1 MSIVRQEGDCMKKG
15 KLLNIALSIAFINI
29 LFVCFSIINV
39 NAEEDT
45 DTLNTN
51 DESTVMESGWTNKEN
66 QWYYYDHGEKK
77 TGWLHTDY
85 WYYLDQDG
93 KMVTGLASVGNQQYY
108 FNQSGAMQTGWIQAD
123 GTYYYANNSGYI
135 QKGWLHKGSWYYLD
149 QDGKMV
155 TGLASVGNQ
164 QYYFDQSGAMKTGW
178 IQADGTYYYANNSG
192 YIQKGWLHKG
202 SWYYLDQG
210 GKMVVGDYYI
220 NDQYYYFNSNGDLQ
234 LGWYYRDNQYYYLD
248 SNAVLVKG
256 WNKITNKWYYFNDQ
270 GIMQTG
276 WQLIN
281 NQWFYLNAYGDMQ
294 TGWLKSGNKWYYLNK
309 SGVMVTGWA
318 QIEWKWYYFNEDGAA
333 VKDDVVI
340 DGKTYIFRDDYS
352 WISNCTRKE
361 FVERAKRY
369 LGCNE
374 KDGSFKKIID
384 SYNKLDPLPRGYK
397 VKYTDSWCMTF
408 VSAIVRECNLLD
420 LIPVECSCGK
430 AVEKAQSMGIWQEND
445 AYVPQIGDIIMYDWD
460 DNGNGDNTGWPD
472 HVGIVTEVNGNTFK
486 VIEGNKN
493 DAVEYRTMNVNSKYI
508 RGFITPKFLS

>member
-1 MSIVRQEGDCMKKG
+1 MKKG

-45 DTLNTN
+45 DTLNTS
-51 DESTVMESGWTNKEN
+51 DGSTVMESGWTNKEN

-108 FNQSGAMQTGWIQAD
+108 FNQSGAMQTGW
-123 GTYYYANNSGYI
+123 
-135 QKGWLHKGSWYYLD
+135 
-149 QDGKMV
+149 
-155 TGLASVGNQ
+155 
-164 QYYFDQSGAMKTGW
+164 
-178 IQADGTYYYANNSG
+178 
-192 YIQKGWLHKG
+192 
-202 SWYYLDQG
+202 
-210 GKMVVGDYYI
+210 
-220 NDQYYYFNSNGDLQ
+220 
-234 LGWYYRDNQYYYLD
+234 
-248 SNAVLVKG
+248 
-256 WNKITNKWYYFNDQ
+256 
-270 GIMQTG
+270 
-276 WQLIN
+276 
-281 NQWFYLNAYGDMQ
+281 
-294 TGWLKSGNKWYYLNK
+294 LKSGNKWYYLNK

-318 QIEWKWYYFNEDGAA
+318 QIGWKWYYFNEDGAA

-340 DGKTYIFRDDYS
+340 DGKTYTFRDDYS

-420 LIPVECSCGK
+420 LISVECSCGK

-445 AYVPQIGDIIMYDWD
+445 AYVPQIGDIIIYDWD

-472 HVGIVTEVNGNTFK
+472 HVGIVAEVNGNTFK

-493 DAVEYRTMNVNSKYI
+493 DAVEYRTMTVNGKFI
-508 RGFITPKFLS
+508 RGYITPKFLS